1 MSKTRTFA
9 GVLALL
15 AAPMLLLSLYGELA
29 PRTRRELPNG
39 FRNPTIALELARTP
53 ADVQTIVRDE
63 AYRHYLRKGIDFD
76 FLVIGFYSV
85 FYLALALA
93 LVERPWAP
101 GLWLGAVAAVCI
113 ASAAL
118 FDVLENLRLYQVL
131 DLAGGS
137 PELPARLQ
145 DLASATRWKWH
156 QLFLGILLLS
166 VNFFTRERRW
176 HAVVGVL
183 FLVTGA
189 IGIHG
194 AAHATTSIETGF
206 LLMLAGIVAV
216 AVAWFPLRRTKA

>member
-15 AAPMLLLSLYGELA
+15 AAPFLLLSLYQSLA
-29 PRTRRELPNG
+29 SGSSRELPNG

-53 ADVQTIVRDE
+53 ADVQAIVGDERLRHHMRD
-63 AYRHYLRKGIDFD
+63 GVDFD
-76 FLVIGFYSV
+76 FLVIAFYGV

-101 GLWLGAVAAVCI
+101 GVWLGAVAAVCI
-113 ASAAL
+113 ASGAL

-131 DLAGGS
+131 ALADGS
-137 PELPARLQ
+137 PELPDRLH
-145 DLASATRWKWH
+145 DLTSATFWKWH

-166 VNFFTRERRW
+166 VNFFTRAHRW
-176 HAVVGVL
+176 HAIVGAL
-183 FLVTGA
+183 FLATGA
-189 IGIHG
+189 IGIYG
-194 AAHATTSIETGF
+194 TAHRTPAIETGF

-216 AVAWFPLRRTKA
+216 AVAWFPLRRARS